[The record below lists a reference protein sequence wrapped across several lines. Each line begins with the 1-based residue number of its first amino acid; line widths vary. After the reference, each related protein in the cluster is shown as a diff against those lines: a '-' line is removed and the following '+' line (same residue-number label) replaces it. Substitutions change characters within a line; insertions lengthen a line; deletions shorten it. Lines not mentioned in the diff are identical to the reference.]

1 MQPDQLSALEAR
13 LGYSFK
19 NKALLQRAISHRS
32 AVKDSESYE
41 RLEFL
46 GDRVLGL
53 VLAERL
59 YLSYERA
66 NQGELTKRFHAQAQ
80 QSALATFARKLEL
93 QAFVVTEKGSQLNE
107 RDSVLSDIVEA
118 IIAAIY
124 LDAGPG
130 EGMAAA
136 ARLILSHLDWQA
148 PLIDQQGNPKSALQ
162 EYSDGRGLGLPVYEE
177 IDRSGPEHA
186 LQFTVRVSLTTGV
199 EAVGSGKN
207 KKAAE
212 FSAAQNLLKILTSK
226 QP

>member
-1 MQPDQLSALEAR
+1 MDAERLSALETR
-13 LGYSFK
+13 LGYVFQD
-19 NKALLQRAISHRS
+19 KALLIRAISHRS
-32 AVKDSESYE
+32 AVPDLQSYE

-80 QSALATFARKLEL
+80 QSALARFARKLGL
-93 QAFVVTEKGSQLNE
+93 QDFVITEKGSQLNE

-124 LDAGPG
+124 LDAGPV

-148 PLIDQQGNPKSALQ
+148 PLASQKDNPKSALQ

-177 IDRSGPEHA
+177 IARSGPEHA
-186 LQFTVRVSLTTGV
+186 LQFTVRVTINNEAEATGT
-199 EAVGSGKN
+199 GKN

-212 FSAAQNLLKILTSK
+212 FEAARNLLRSLTT
-226 QP
+226 

>member
-1 MQPDQLSALEAR
+1 MDAERLSALETR
-13 LGYSFK
+13 LGYVFQD
-19 NKALLQRAISHRS
+19 KALLIRAISHRS
-32 AVKDSESYE
+32 AVPDLQSYE

-80 QSALATFARKLEL
+80 QSALAGFARKLGL
-93 QAFVVTEKGSQLNE
+93 QDFIITEKGSQLNE

-124 LDAGPG
+124 LDAGPV

-148 PLIDQQGNPKSALQ
+148 PLASQKDNPKSALQ

-177 IDRSGPEHA
+177 IARSGPEHA
-186 LQFTVRVSLTTGV
+186 LQFTVRVTINNEAEATGT
-199 EAVGSGKN
+199 GKN

-212 FSAAQNLLKILTSK
+212 FEAARNLLRSLTT
-226 QP
+226 

>member
-1 MQPDQLSALEAR
+1 MDAERLSALETR
-13 LGYSFK
+13 LSYSFQD
-19 NKALLQRAISHRS
+19 KALLIRAISHRS
-32 AVKDSESYE
+32 AVPDLQSYE

-80 QSALATFARKLEL
+80 QSALAGFARKLGL
-93 QAFVVTEKGSQLNE
+93 QDFVITEKGSQLNE

-124 LDAGPG
+124 LDAGPV

-148 PLIDQQGNPKSALQ
+148 PLASQKDNPKSALQ

-177 IDRSGPEHA
+177 IARSGPEHA
-186 LQFTVRVSLTTGV
+186 LQFTVRVTINNEAEATGT
-199 EAVGSGKN
+199 GKN

-212 FSAAQNLLKILTSK
+212 FEAARNLLRALTM
-226 QP
+226 